1 MKKIVIQFL
10 AVVLGVFLAAE
21 LVNGVSIDGLY
32 AATVVAIVLGLLN
45 VLVRPILIALTLP
58 ITIVTLGL
66 FIFILNGILFY
77 FVGTIVKGFYVTGF
91 IPALLGALIVSLV
104 SWGIQKLQ

>member
-1 MKKIVIQFL
+1 MKKIIIQFL

-21 LVNGVSIDGLY
+21 FVNGVSVDGFY
-32 AATVVAIVLGLLN
+32 AAAVVAVVLGILN
-45 VLVRPILIALTLP
+45 VLVRPLLVVLTLP

-66 FIFILNGILFY
+66 FIFILNGLLFY
-77 FVGTIVKGFYVTGF
+77 FVGTIVKGFIVTGF
-91 IPALLGALIVSLV
+91 IPAILGALIVSLV